1 MLLFKKIQN
10 FLLLFIIA
18 APLLLGTFFGLK
30 QKVVQWQ
37 MQSAEENAA
46 VETITISLSDFKWI
60 SLNKEAVIKGRL
72 FDVKHFE
79 INSNSI
85 TLTGYYDEKEED
97 VANQAA
103 KIIAEGGKKQNA
115 PGNPVLLKLLFQQLY
130 YCNINFTCN
139 PGSFSVYKQFVP
151 LNESITSTY
160 LGNIIQPPRQF
171 PC

>member
-10 FLLLFIIA
+10 FLLLFTIA

-85 TLTGYYDEKEED
+85 TLSGFYDEKEED
-97 VANQAA
+97 LASQAA
-103 KIIAEGGKKQNA
+103 KIITEGKKQNI
-115 PGNPVLLKLLFQQLY
+115 PGSPALLKLLFQQLY
-130 YCNINFTCN
+130 YCNTTFECKT
-139 PGSFSVYKQFVP
+139 GSIAICKQFIP
-151 LNESITSTY
+151 LSESITSAY
-160 LGNIIQPPRQF
+160 INNIIQPPRPF